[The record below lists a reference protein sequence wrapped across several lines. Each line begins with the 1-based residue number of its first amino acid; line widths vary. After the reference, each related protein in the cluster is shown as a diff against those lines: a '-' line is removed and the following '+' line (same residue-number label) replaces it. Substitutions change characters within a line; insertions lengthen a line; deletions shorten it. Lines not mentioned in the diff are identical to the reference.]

1 MLKKGK
7 ILRMKF
13 GVNPNSSSIG
23 TDVSY
28 LLMGAVAV
36 TLLVNFLD
44 AAVRLWLGR
53 ARRNVAKD

>member
-1 MLKKGK
+1 
-7 ILRMKF
+7 MKF